1 MEWFDLSGIGR
12 SPARLDFK
20 KLENLC
26 GQHIAVMDDAALLH
40 ELDGYRAAAGLP
52 VLSPGQRE
60 GLARAL
66 YALKDRAKTF
76 PELLEKAHFI
86 LTERPIVQDD
96 AAEAQLDSVS
106 RGILKDLTPQL
117 RNAHWTKESLE
128 AILSAEAAALGIGF
142 GKMAGP
148 LRAAIAGRTV
158 TPSVYDMM
166 LIIGRDETVA
176 RLEDASA

>member
-1 MEWFDLSGIGR
+1 
-12 SPARLDFK
+12 
-20 KLENLC
+20 
-26 GQHIAVMDDAALLH
+26 
-40 ELDGYRAAAGLP
+40 
-52 VLSPGQRE
+52 
-60 GLARAL
+60 
-66 YALKDRAKTF
+66 
-76 PELLEKAHFI
+76 
-86 LTERPIVQDD
+86 
-96 AAEAQLDSVS
+96 
-106 RGILKDLTPQL
+106 LTPQL

-128 AILSAEAAALGIGF
+128 AILSVEAAAHGIGF